1 MASIVKNV
9 VHWGSHSQRQKS
21 PVQVDLCE
29 ICGKKPKFVD
39 KGFKHPYCSR
49 SCARNGQG
57 PSPAACVFRGCRA
70 TGKPAFANFCSD
82 THAREGVLQG
92 QVEGCELCGTQPR
105 IVGTMCIACDRLVC
119 VGPQLRELNPD
130 GAIFKNLRA
139 QFLSEWDS
147 QRDTPS
153 FAKVYEIINPRA
165 VRNQHERYRRV
176 PLTKFDSGNR
186 LNSKRRL
193 SYPTF
198 EEIRSFH
205 SSQCICDLGHKEP
218 TLCNFKSCG
227 ICSIAKSSF
236 KSFAFGVASNNGR
249 FGDGIY
255 SYRNPALADQHATS
269 CTSSPYRVMIACDA
283 LVERSQCTANEFTEE
298 ESLFVPCSDAI
309 LPVYV
314 FMYTKLSS

>member
-9 VHWGSHSQRQKS
+9 QQKS
-21 PVQVDLCE
+21 PVQVDLCV
-29 ICGKKPKFVD
+29 ICGKRPKFVD
-39 KGFKHPYCSR
+39 KYFKHPYCSR
-49 SCARNGQG
+49 SCAQNGQR
-57 PSPAACVFRGCRA
+57 PSPATCVLRGCRA

-92 QVEGCELCGTQPR
+92 QAEGCELCGMQPR

-119 VGPQLRELNPD
+119 AGPRLKELDPD
-130 GAIFKNLRA
+130 GAIFKNRSA

-147 QRDTPS
+147 PKDTPS
-153 FAKVYEIINPRA
+153 FAKVYEIINPRD
-165 VRNQHERYRRV
+165 VHNQ
-176 PLTKFDSGNR
+176 
-186 LNSKRRL
+186 LNSKCRS
-193 SYPTF
+193 SYPIF
-198 EEIRSFH
+198 EQICSYH
-205 SSQCICDLGHKEP
+205 SSQCIWDLGHKEP
-218 TLCNFKSCG
+218 TLCNLKSCG
-227 ICSIAKSSF
+227 ICSIVRSSF
-236 KSFAFGVASNNGR
+236 KSFAFGAASNHGR

-298 ESLFVPCSDAI
+298 ESLFVLRSDAI

-314 FMYTKLSS
+314 LMYTKSSS

>member
-9 VHWGSHSQRQKS
+9 VHLGSHSQQQKYS
-21 PVQVDLCE
+21 VQVDLCV

-92 QVEGCELCGTQPR
+92 QVEGCELCGMQPR
-105 IVGTMCIACDRLVC
+105 IVGTMCITCDRLVC
-119 VGPQLRELNPD
+119 AGPRLKELNPD
-130 GAIFKNLRA
+130 GAISKNLRA
-139 QFLSEWDS
+139 QFLREWDS
-147 QRDTPS
+147 PRDTPS
-153 FAKVYEIINPRA
+153 FAKVYEIINPRD
-165 VRNQHERYRRV
+165 VHNQHERYR
-176 PLTKFDSGNR
+176 S
-186 LNSKRRL
+186 
-193 SYPTF
+193 SYPTV
-198 EEIRSFH
+198 ERIRSYH
-205 SSQCICDLGHKEP
+205 SSQCICDLGHKGP

-227 ICSIAKSSF
+227 ICLIVKSSF
-236 KSFAFGVASNNGR
+236 KSFAFGAASNHGR

-269 CTSSPYRVMIACDA
+269 CTSSPYRVMTACDA
-283 LVERSQCTANEFTEE
+283 LVERSQCTVNKFTEE

-314 FMYTKLSS
+314 FMYTKSSS